1 MKKSGISQLV
11 NHALMTRLALIEKLE
26 AEETDTYRLFHGVN
40 EGWPGLTIDRFGPQV
55 LIQSFQ
61 PPLLTTDQVKEI
73 KEVVSGQMDF
83 KDLKPAM
90 VYNDRSGFG
99 SQSVPLEGEAD
110 PSTPYVCKEF
120 GVRYRAIGSH
130 NGQDPLLYLDLRAG
144 RRFVMKNCAGKSVL
158 NLFAYTCGVGVAA
171 AAAGASEVW
180 NVDFSRPKLQYG
192 RENAGLNSIDETKIR
207 FIHQNVIPVIRQ
219 LSGLGLTGRARKK
232 KFQRFNL
239 GNFDIVFMDPPTFAK
254 SPFGAIDIKRDY
266 QGIFK
271 PALLCVKPGGML
283 ICTNH
288 AAAVDLD
295 GWLQQLRLCAE
306 KAGRPVTDVQVIQPE
321 PDFPSPDKRF
331 PLKIAVFY
339 V

>member
-1 MKKSGISQLV
+1 MSSGNISQLL
-11 NHALMTRLALIEKLE
+11 NGALAARGELIQKLHR
-26 AEETDTYRLFHGVN
+26 EETDTYRLFHGVN
-40 EGWPGLTIDRFGPQV
+40 EGWPGLAIDRYGPQV

-61 PPLLTTDQVKEI
+61 PPLVTMEQVKEI
-73 KEVVSGQMDF
+73 KDIISRHLGFE
-83 KDLKPAM
+83 PIM

-99 SQSVPLEGEAD
+99 AQTVPLKGEAD
-110 PSTPYVCKEF
+110 PKTPYTCKEF
-120 GVRYRAIGSH
+120 GVTYRVIGSH
-130 NGQDPLLYLDLRAG
+130 IGQDPLLFLDLRAG
-144 RRFVMKNCAGKSVL
+144 RRFVMEHCEGKSVL

-171 AAAGASEVW
+171 AAAGASDVW

-192 RENAGLNSIDETKIR
+192 KENAALNTIDDQKIR

-232 KFQRFNL
+232 KCQRFNL
-239 GNFDIVFMDPPTFAK
+239 GSFDMVFMDPPTFAK

-288 AAAVDLD
+288 AAVVELD
-295 GWLQQLRLCAE
+295 EWLTQLKQCAE
-306 KAGRPVTDVQVIQPE
+306 KADRPVTNVQVLEPE
-321 PDFPSPDKRF
+321 TDFPSPDKRF